1 MHKEHPLAKD
11 LKKHKNKT
19 VTTNDLW
26 KYRQIISVPPYL
38 LRNFFS
44 RGRHIVPVND
54 EMVNAICSNANE
66 AYGLLLA
73 GYGYAFLPE
82 YEIMNHPDLVTF
94 RWAESPHAPFGIYS
108 KTSAAKD
115 KKSMEYS
122 FINISM

>member
-1 MHKEHPLAKD
+1 
-11 LKKHKNKT
+11 
-19 VTTNDLW
+19 
-26 KYRQIISVPPYL
+26 
-38 LRNFFS
+38 
-44 RGRHIVPVND
+44 
-54 EMVNAICSNANE
+54 MVNAICSNANE

-82 YEIMNHPDLVTF
+82 YEIMNYPDLVTF

-122 FINISM
+122 FINISKELYS